1 MPPQH
6 GNWRLFNFCY
16 MRQYLYA
23 FILALAL
30 VSCGTDGRHFKIDGR
45 LLHLNQGEFYV
56 YSPDGALPGVDTIKV
71 VAGRFS
77 KEIVCDREMT
87 LMVVFP
93 NFTEQPIFARPGK
106 SVDVKG
112 DASHLKEMTVKGTKD
127 NELMNDFRQQT
138 ANASP
143 PEAVKYAR
151 QFVEDHPESPV
162 SVYLVRRY
170 FVATANPDYA
180 TARRLVQLMLA
191 KQPDNGALHRLQR
204 MAAGVPPL
212 RPGDKVPRFAATD
225 INGRPVST
233 STLTQTPFAVVC
245 AWASW
250 SYESFDLLRQLMQLK
265 TDAGGTLTVVSVCLD
280 PSPAD
285 ARRML
290 SQNGFTCTT
299 VCDGQ
304 MIDGRMYRALGMFS
318 IPDNVLIHNGRIV
331 GTAMPY
337 EEISRQ
343 VRK

>member
-6 GNWRLFNFCY
+6 GSGRLLNFCN

-30 VSCGTDGRHFKIDGR
+30 VSCGTDSRHFKIDGR

-56 YSPDGALPGVDTIKV
+56 YSPDGALHGVDTIKV
-71 VAGRFS
+71 AAGRFS
-77 KEIVCDREMT
+77 KEISCDREMT

-127 NELMNDFRQQT
+127 NELMNGFRQQI

-143 PEAVKYAR
+143 PEALKYAR

-162 SVYLVRRY
+162 SVYLTRRY
-170 FVATANPDYA
+170 FVATAAPDYA
-180 TARRLVQLMLA
+180 TARRLVQLMLP

-225 INGRPVST
+225 IDGRSVGT
-233 STLTQTPFAVVC
+233 ATLTRTPFAVVC

-250 SYESFDLLRQLMQLK
+250 SYESIDRLRQLLQLQK
-265 TDAGGTLTVVSVCLD
+265 DSGGALTVVSVCLD
-280 PSPAD
+280 PAAD
-285 ARRML
+285 TARRL
-290 SQNGFTCTT
+290 LKQNGFTCTT

-318 IPDNVLIHNGRIV
+318 IPDNVLVHNGRIV
-331 GTAMPY
+331 GTGMSYAD
-337 EEISRQ
+337 ISKQ